1 MITETETVVKAHG
14 SRWWETETME
24 VKTGR
29 HRGQTTIFKHVELWQ
44 KHLLSLNTE
53 RLRHCV
59 IDLQKPL
66 VIVM

>member
-1 MITETETVVKAHG
+1 
-14 SRWWETETME
+14 ME
-24 VKTGR
+24 VDGGR
-29 HRGQTTIFKHVELWQ
+29 QKRWKLKVDINGVKLSSFKHVELWQ
-44 KHLLSLNTE
+44 NHLLSLNTE